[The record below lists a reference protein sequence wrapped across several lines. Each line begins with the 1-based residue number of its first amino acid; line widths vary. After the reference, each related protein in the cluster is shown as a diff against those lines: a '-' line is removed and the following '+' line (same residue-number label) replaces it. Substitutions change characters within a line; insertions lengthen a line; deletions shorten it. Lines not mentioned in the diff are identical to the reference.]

1 METDMNYSDTLT
13 SQLAVVTGAS
23 SGIGAE
29 FARQL
34 AARGVDLVLVARSKD
49 KLEELASTLRTRN
62 GVTVRPIALD
72 LSLPDSSETLARM
85 LDEQGV
91 AVDILI
97 NNAGF
102 ASHGDLAEAD
112 PGHMASQVQLN
123 VGTLVGNTTRL
134 LPGMVERG
142 RGTIINVAST
152 AGFQA
157 VPHMA
162 VYSATKAFVLSFTRS
177 LWGETRG
184 TGVTVL
190 GICPGAT
197 DTPFFDVAGDNASV
211 GSRRTPQQV
220 VATALAALGGRKA
233 TVVDGAGNALVSRA
247 VSRLVPERP
256 LIRIAERS
264 VRPSA

>member
-1 METDMNYSDTLT
+1 MNYSDTLT

-49 KLEELASTLRTRN
+49 KLEELASTLRTKH
-62 GVTVRPIALD
+62 GVTVTPIALD
-72 LSLPDSSETLARM
+72 LSRPDSSETLART
-85 LDEQGV
+85 LDKQGTV
-91 AVDILI
+91 VDILI

-211 GSRRTPQQV
+211 GARRTPQQV
-220 VATALAALGGRKA
+220 VATALTALGGRKA
-233 TVVDGAGNALVSRA
+233 TVVDGAGNALVSRV
-247 VSRLVPERP
+247 VSRLAPERP

>member
-1 METDMNYSDTLT
+1 
-13 SQLAVVTGAS
+13 
-23 SGIGAE
+23 
-29 FARQL
+29 
-34 AARGVDLVLVARSKD
+34 
-49 KLEELASTLRTRN
+49 
-62 GVTVRPIALD
+62 
-72 LSLPDSSETLARM
+72 M